1 MDRGVLGAARVW
13 WGGGVLKSVSG
24 KKDSRM
30 QENSVMLLGSSK
42 APVSPLHVAT
52 SCACP
57 IRSPSTSTSKPETH
71 EITQG
76 SPGRGDGG
84 GLKNKRGGLS
94 GTLTTGRR
102 FLIDLSRRVLLFHC
116 FLFFLPCLSGR
127 KGACS
132 L

>member
-84 GLKNKRGGLS
+84 GGGVEKQARGS
-94 GTLTTGRR
+94 QWH
-102 FLIDLSRRVLLFHC
+102 FDD
-116 FLFFLPCLSGR
+116 
-127 KGACS
+127 GAS
-132 L
+132 FPH